1 MLPLPAM
8 SRRSRAVARPGW
20 HFELWAPIWAPSVG
34 GLSPEAS
41 AFAMSLSLS
50 HAAPRHM
57 GSLEDTLTNFLIH
70 ILNPVRNYCQLS
82 VCDVIVFW
90 TLIKFR
96 IIVILGG
103 REGLKVALSPVFK
116 WRAGLGT

>member
-1 MLPLPAM
+1 
-8 SRRSRAVARPGW
+8 
-20 HFELWAPIWAPSVG
+20 
-34 GLSPEAS
+34 
-41 AFAMSLSLS
+41 
-50 HAAPRHM
+50 M
-57 GSLEDTLTNFLIH
+57 GSLEDTLTNFLIY